1 MTEASG
7 KSALRVL
14 LVEDSPRLAQRMR
27 DIVETEHGATVVHV
41 ADDESSA
48 IVAVREH
55 QADVMIL
62 DLQLRNGNGFNVV
75 RALGGACPTTI
86 IMTSYA
92 LPMYR
97 ARAKELGVEY
107 FLDKA
112 VDFDRLIDILAEIGQ
127 RRLS

>member
-1 MTEASG
+1 MTLPPDKA
-7 KSALRVL
+7 ALRVL
-14 LVEDSPRLAQRMR
+14 LVEDSPRLAERMR
-27 DIVETEHGATVVHV
+27 GLVERHDSAKVVHI
-41 ADDESSA
+41 AEDENSA
-48 IVAVREH
+48 ILAVREH
-55 QADVMIL
+55 NADVMIL
-62 DLQLRNGNGFNVV
+62 DLQLRRGNGFNVV
-75 RALGGACPTTI
+75 RALGGSCPTTI